1 MSKKNTLM
9 IVAITLLILVSAIGA
24 AAAAGDLETD
34 LAQVRASTAR
44 FHRPEAAMAE
54 GWGIL
59 PILDHCV
66 ELPGVGGEGYHLT
79 KLANI
84 DTTLDLRDPEALV
97 YAPGPN
103 DQWQLAAVAYV
114 VNAAQW
120 DAEGHAEPPSLM
132 GQSFHYFPLT
142 KNYVLHAWVWRNNPA
157 GMFDDWNP
165 EVSCP

>member
-1 MSKKNTLM
+1 MMNKNRLM
-9 IVAITLLILVSAIGA
+9 MMVALALLLLAGA
-24 AAAAGDLETD
+24 TSVFAGDVQAD
-34 LAQVRASTAR
+34 LAALRAATAR
-44 FHRPEAAMAE
+44 FHRPEVAMAE

-97 YAPGPN
+97 YAPGP
-103 DQWQLAAVAYV
+103 DGQWQFAAVAYV

-120 DAEGHAEPPSLM
+120 DAEGHTEPPSLL
-132 GQSFHYFPLT
+132 GQRFHYFPLT
-142 KNYVLHAWVWRNNPA
+142 KNYVLHAWVWRHNPL

-165 EVSCP
+165 NVTCP